1 MKIALRLAKW
11 LLLVC
16 AVLALALLG
25 IRIYLARE
33 DNSVSDGPPKLV
45 CILLDRAAFSISLN
59 SSQILRATGYFSNG
73 TKQDLTHRVT
83 WSPSDPK
90 IVEVASDGTVKAIA
104 PGRARVTALL
114 GNQGASS
121 IVIVGAPELLG
132 LAVTPA
138 NVSAGPGQSI
148 SYQATGTYSDGT
160 LRDLTRSVTWTS
172 SIPNAATVSPDGVAA
187 TRKVPSVST
196 TILRATSGG
205 LSTATFLTVAPDP
218 SGLAGVLTY
227 HNDPMRTGENRNERI
242 LSPSNVNPSS
252 FGEQFS
258 VPVDGNIYAQPL
270 YVPHLAIPGKGI
282 HNVVFVSTQNNSLY
296 AFDAENPAG
305 ETLWH
310 VNLGP
315 PVPWEAQPPGNCN
328 SIAPKIGITSTPV
341 IDPPSN
347 TIYVV
352 ARTFEPPANF
362 QYSLHAI
369 DLSTGAEHSGSPAAF
384 SGNVAGKGTGSKKN
398 RRTFDPS
405 LQLQRAGLLLSGG
418 HLYAAF
424 ASNCDYGDYHGWV
437 FVYNARDLSQESV
450 FITTPNGESGGIWQA
465 GAGPAM
471 DPDGKIYVSVADGS
485 FEPTPSAQNYGDTFL
500 KLAFTDAGL
509 HPSDYF
515 APYNQ
520 QKLDRVNLDLGSGGI
535 TALPDHAGAHPHLVI
550 GAGKEGTIYLA
561 DRDNMGHQNDSSDAQ
576 IVQSLTAALNP
587 VFSTPA
593 IWQQDSN
600 RTWVY
605 YISVNSPVRAYA
617 LDKGVLSA
625 KPISQS
631 VERFG
636 SPGATP
642 SVSSDGSKNAI
653 VWVLGRGVIQGKS
666 DARAYLARLYSTVVH
681 PKALGAFIT
690 RIFRIL
696 IHPSSWRDVFT
707 RKLPGGKR
715 GEDEPAVLLA
725 YDARDLSVLL
735 FDSAQAQGK
744 PGSAHKFIK
753 FAVPTIANGRV
764 YCGTKDHLDV
774 YGLLH

>member
-1 MKIALRLAKW
+1 M
-11 LLLVC
+11 
-16 AVLALALLG
+16 
-25 IRIYLARE
+25 
-33 DNSVSDGPPKLV
+33 
-45 CILLDRAAFSISLN
+45 
-59 SSQILRATGYFSNG
+59 
-73 TKQDLTHRVT
+73 
-83 WSPSDPK
+83 
-90 IVEVASDGTVKAIA
+90 
-104 PGRARVTALL
+104 
-114 GNQGASS
+114 
-121 IVIVGAPELLG
+121 
-132 LAVTPA
+132 
-138 NVSAGPGQSI
+138 
-148 SYQATGTYSDGT
+148 
-160 LRDLTRSVTWTS
+160 TWTS

-205 LSTATFLTVAPDP
+205 LSTANLLTVTPDP

-315 PVPWEAQPPGNCN
+315 AVPWEAQPPGNCN
-328 SIAPKIGITSTPV
+328 SIAPKIGITSTPG

-362 QYSLHAI
+362 QYPCMRSISRPALNIQAVPP
-369 DLSTGAEHSGSPAAF
+369 LSPGTSRVKGLVAKRTARPSIHLFNCSVPVFAF
-384 SGNVAGKGTGSKKN
+384 WRPPI
-398 RRTFDPS
+398 RR
-405 LQLQRAGLLLSGG
+405 
-418 HLYAAF
+418 F

-465 GAGPAM
+465 GAGPAI

-520 QKLDRVNLDLGSGGI
+520 QKLDRVNLDLGIGRNYGFTRPCGSSSASG
-535 TALPDHAGAHPHLVI
+535 HRR
-550 GAGKEGTIYLA
+550 GKEGTIYLA

-605 YISVNSPVRAYA
+605 YNSVNSPVRAYA
-617 LDKGVLSA
+617 LDKGV
-625 KPISQS
+625 
-631 VERFG
+631 
-636 SPGATP
+636 
-642 SVSSDGSKNAI
+642 
-653 VWVLGRGVIQGKS
+653 
-666 DARAYLARLYSTVVH
+666 
-681 PKALGAFIT
+681 AL
-690 RIFRIL
+690 R
-696 IHPSSWRDVFT
+696 
-707 RKLPGGKR
+707 
-715 GEDEPAVLLA
+715 
-725 YDARDLSVLL
+725 
-735 FDSAQAQGK
+735 
-744 PGSAHKFIK
+744 
-753 FAVPTIANGRV
+753 
-764 YCGTKDHLDV
+764 
-774 YGLLH
+774 